1 MTRVSWLWPTRCLTY
16 SNSQPKFIRT
26 HFGSREFWNPIL
38 FGLKFWE
45 PKFSLTQIP
54 ENKFLWLAIALELKF
69 CRTKFWQNYS
79 LKPTILTPIFSNTN
93 ISFKTTKFW
102 NRDFVGPTIYLDP
115 QNLFPPPQSCLD
127 KNFLILT
134 WSLQIS
140 SSQTRTYS
148 A

>member
-1 MTRVSWLWPTRCLTY
+1 MSWLWPGFLGYDLLGVWPTQIHNQNL
-16 SNSQPKFIRT
+16 SGPI
-26 HFGSREFWNPIL
+26 FGSRKFWNPIL

-54 ENKFLWLAIALELKF
+54 ENEFLWLAIVLELKF

-93 ISFKTTKFW
+93 IFFKTTKFW

-115 QNLFPPPQSCLD
+115 QNLPPPPQVVWA
-127 KNFLILT
+127 KK
-134 WSLQIS
+134 IS
-140 SSQTRTYS
+140 
-148 A
+148 